1 MRQEE
6 WGEEEAVFGEG
17 CISCEEVSSDSRS
30 NRTGLPQRL
39 LLISFCT
46 CFGLNVQNSTY
57 LVRV

>member
-1 MRQEE
+1 MRQED
-6 WGEEEAVFGEG
+6 WGKEEAVFGEG
-17 CISCEEVSSDSRS
+17 RVSCEEVSSHSRS

-39 LLISFCT
+39 LLIIVCT